1 MYHMYMIDL
10 DSIIGFEWDSANRD
24 KSYFKHGITP
34 NEAEEIFLDERGLLH
49 EDVKHS
55 QHEQRYVLIG
65 KTFNN
70 KLLIC
75 IFTIR
80 NLKVRVISVRKTDK
94 QERRQYEKN

>member
-1 MYHMYMIDL
+1 MYMVDTEGV
-10 DSIIGFEWDSANRD
+10 IGFEWDNANRD
-24 KSYFKHGITP
+24 KSYIKHGITP
-34 NEAEEIFLDERGLLH
+34 NEAEEIFLDEDALLQ

-65 KTFNN
+65 QTFNK

-80 NLKVRVISVRKTDK
+80 NLKVRIISVRKTDK
-94 QERRQYEKN
+94 QERKQYEKI